1 MLTDIRHNIAMAV
14 SESRLS
20 SRPTREAAI
29 RFAEALYSIVE
40 KIEEL
45 QDERRTEEDPE
56 KQ

>member
-45 QDERRTEEDPE
+45 QDERRTEDTQE
-56 KQ
+56 Q